1 MCDYSL
7 QAVQSRP
14 AVVGDRLVTHNFGTG
29 TTGFRALGEPS
40 AVAVCLLPGTEL
52 SFESRPLRLGENHW
66 QEGVGKPLSNVA
78 TFRQINKQHERVH
91 HDALEF
97 SPQGEEF
104 SPQGETVL
112 LTTSARASA
121 PPSCSSRQHPKQT
134 PSARSS
140 AAPSS
145 PANGLPVRRHV
156 PAGSATAAHQPHWPR
171 ASAPRRHQGHAQPR
185 LQHEADRKAFRLELR
200 SRALPARDHRP
211 PQRGERDTIGTTHT
225 QMGHGTRRV
234 GSERS

>member
-7 QAVQSRP
+7 NQVASRP
-14 AVVGDRLVTHNFGTG
+14 AVIGDRLVTHNFGTG

-112 LTTSARASA
+112 LTTLREGQRA
-121 PPSCSSRQHPKQT
+121 T
-134 PSARSS
+134 
-140 AAPSS
+140 
-145 PANGLPVRRHV
+145 V
-156 PAGSATAAHQPHWPR
+156 
-171 ASAPRRHQGHAQPR
+171 
-185 LQHEADRKAFRLELR
+185 LQ
-200 SRALPARDHRP
+200 LPATPKTDAEREE
-211 PQRGERDTIGTTHT
+211 QRRAEFAG
-225 QMGHGTRRV
+225 
-234 GSERS
+234 